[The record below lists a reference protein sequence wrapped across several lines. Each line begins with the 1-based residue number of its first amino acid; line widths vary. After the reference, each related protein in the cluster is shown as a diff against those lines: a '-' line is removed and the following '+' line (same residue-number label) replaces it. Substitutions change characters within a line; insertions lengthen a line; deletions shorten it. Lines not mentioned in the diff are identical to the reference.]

1 MPISKKL
8 RFEVFKRDN
17 FTCQYCGRQ
26 TPNVILELDHIVPVC
41 EGGDD
46 DIQNLITSCFECNR
60 GKAGTPLTFVKT
72 RADLQEDLLNLAEK
86 ELQLREYRKVQR
98 KITQRENKDI
108 ARIDHAYQEW
118 WGSDQE
124 LSQYGKE
131 SFRAF
136 LKIFSADKII
146 EAVNQAAMKTDPH
159 NPQRMIKY
167 TYGILHHWRR
177 GE

>member
-17 FTCQYCGRQ
+17 FTYQYCGRQ
-26 TPNVILELDHIVPVC
+26 TPNVILELDHIVPISKD
-41 EGGDD
+41 GDD

-86 ELQLREYRKVQR
+86 ELQLREYRKLQR
-98 KITQRENKDI
+98 KITQREDKDI
-108 ARIDHAYQEW
+108 ARINHAYREW
-118 WGSDQE
+118 WGEDKE
-124 LSQYGKE
+124 LSHHGKE

-136 LKIFSADKII
+136 LKAFSVDNII
-146 EAVNQAAMKTDPH
+146 EAVNLAAIHTDPN
-159 NPQRMIKY
+159 NPEWMIKY
-167 TYGILHHWRR
+167 TYGILHHWHR